1 MIIKMTCS
9 FLTRS
14 HSGDDA
20 TSLTARTIFFLFRGS
35 LAIQLQAEFGAQLW
49 FILVNRIIVAEKD
62 NYHNE
67 CDNKNYPD
75 DQLLWMHLRIL

>member
-1 MIIKMTCS
+1 MTFL
-9 FLTRS
+9 FLTS
-14 HSGDDA
+14 YSGDDA
-20 TSLTARTIFFLFRGS
+20 TSLTARTTFFLFRGS
-35 LAIQLQAEFGAQLW
+35 LAIQLQAEFGAQQW
-49 FILVNRIIVAEKD
+49 FILVNMIIVGEKD